1 MLRRFGW
8 PPDVTRRQTRRDL
21 LLILDAAE
29 AGTFD
34 RRPAGDVSDF

>member
-21 LLILDAAE
+21 RMLIDAME
-29 AGTFD
+29 AGMWD
-34 RRPAGDVSDF
+34 GGPDDER